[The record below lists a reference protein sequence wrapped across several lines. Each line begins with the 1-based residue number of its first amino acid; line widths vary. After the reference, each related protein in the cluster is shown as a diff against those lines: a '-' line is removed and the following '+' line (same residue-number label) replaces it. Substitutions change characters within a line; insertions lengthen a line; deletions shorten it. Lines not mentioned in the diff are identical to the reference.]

1 MDSIPSLSASSGKTQ
16 ALFLDEAGHNSRLI
30 RALRKCCTLALVH
43 VANHPSFPQ
52 ARGAIRSSR
61 VLGPVDA
68 QYSSGRSRVVADLS
82 ASVMIHNLSPVT
94 VV

>member
-1 MDSIPSLSASSGKTQ
+1 MRTGDCP
-16 ALFLDEAGHNSRLI
+16 
-30 RALRKCCTLALVH
+30 LRECCTLALVH

-68 QYSSGRSRVVADLS
+68 QYSSGRSRADLS